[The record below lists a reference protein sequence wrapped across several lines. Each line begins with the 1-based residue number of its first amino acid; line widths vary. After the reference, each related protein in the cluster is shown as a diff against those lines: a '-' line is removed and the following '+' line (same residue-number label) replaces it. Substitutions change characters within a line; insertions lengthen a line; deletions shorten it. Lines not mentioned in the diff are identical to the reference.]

1 MQLFSLG
8 NVTDWAISGV
18 DHSIEGNGGPD
29 CVKYLSPN
37 RRLYETIF
45 ATILALIYLYWG
57 IRRIHIPPVPKI
69 SKEDRGG
76 RRSLLMLMC
85 LVLGMEIG
93 FKFSSKTVIY
103 FLNPCHIVTM
113 IQIFLLSVPPS
124 RLVTTLFRI
133 QIHCLNGPL
142 LAIFF
147 PVLNTRELPM
157 ELESYWIQHILMLII
172 PFYLLRTGM
181 NGAYTVE
188 CLKDFSWTA
197 MTLGILFLYHFIL
210 LQILGIVTQVNL
222 NSMVCPAVSDP
233 FRGQNYR
240 LWAIGHQ
247 TLLVLIAG
255 KLYTIISLTLLQITG
270 SLEWNGEKYIVLV
283 KTKDRQFCPICSAC
297 VQKNNCNADEE
308 KIKEE

>member
-18 DHSIEGNGGPD
+18 DHNIEGNGGPE
-29 CVKYLSPN
+29 CVKYLSAD
-37 RRLYETIF
+37 RRLYETVF
-45 ATILALIYLYWG
+45 ASILALIYVYWG
-57 IRRIHIPPVPKI
+57 IRRIQVPTVPKVF
-69 SKEDRGG
+69 KEDRGG

-103 FLNPCHIVTM
+103 FLNPCHVVTV
-113 IQIFLLSVPPS
+113 IQIFLLAAPPS
-124 RLVTTLFRI
+124 KLVTILFRV

-188 CLKDFSWTA
+188 SLKDFSWTV
-197 MTLGILFLYHFIL
+197 MTLGFLFLYHFLL

-255 KLYTIISLTLLQITG
+255 KLYTIISLTLLQVIG

-283 KTKDRQFCPICSAC
+283 KTKDQQFCPICNSSN
-297 VQKNNCNADEE
+297 QKSNSNGDNL
-308 KIKEE
+308 KIKNE